1 MFSKTIE
8 GAYTIREISATE
20 LKSYLDEHFDS
31 VYGNRLESSSQFS
44 INENSRIKIK
54 ERHKSDQRFCLRLG
68 IFLNDAIVGWHYGYA
83 IDAET
88 YYMQNSAILEPF
100 RGQGLYSKILKIVI
114 ARLAE
119 EGFQVITSNHHGN
132 NAAVLIPKLK
142 QGFIITGTQ
151 FHERFKF
158 LIELKYIYNEDRRK
172 AYCQSLGLDL

>member
-1 MFSKTIE
+1 MFSNTME
-8 GAYTIREISATE
+8 NGYTIRELTTSE
-20 LKSYLDEHFDS
+20 LKSYLDEHFAS
-31 VYGNRLESSSQFS
+31 VYQNRLESSSQFS
-44 INENSRIKIK
+44 FGENSKIKIT
-54 ERHKSDQRFCLRLG
+54 ERQKGDQRFRLRLG
-68 IFLNDAIVGWHYGYA
+68 VFFNGKIVGWHYGYA

-100 RGQGLYSKILKIVI
+100 RGRGLYSSILKFVV
-114 ARLAE
+114 AKLAE
-119 EGFQVITSNHHGN
+119 EGFQVITSSHHGN

-172 AYCQSLGLDL
+172 AYCRSLGLDL